1 MYSCIPFSSLPRPP
15 FVTKKSSKIRFK
27 FIIKCH
33 TNDEMMRICVIRR
46 IIEEEEMMIVND
58 ELYR

>member
-1 MYSCIPFSSLPRPP
+1 MPRPP

-33 TNDEMMRICVIRR
+33 TDEMMRICVIRR

-58 ELYR
+58 ELYI